1 MTISTRTASTPAAEH
16 PADHRA
22 VAVAEQ
28 HEAAQREARMVLVF
42 SNRSDVRDR
51 IRQAIGV
58 RPAKDLTITFVEA
71 ATYDECIA
79 IVDRMD
85 VDLLVL
91 DGEAQPGGGL
101 GIARQLRDEL
111 DVCPPI
117 CVVIARA
124 ADRWLAAWAK
134 VDATLVHPLDPMT
147 TGRTVANM
155 LRATPS

>member
-1 MTISTRTASTPAAEH
+1 MTISPRTTSTPATQQHGVSGDER
-16 PADHRA
+16 PAPR
-22 VAVAEQ
+22 V
-28 HEAAQREARMVLVF
+28 VLVF

-51 IRQAIGV
+51 IRQATGT
-58 RPAKDLTITFVEA
+58 RPTHDVTIDFVEA
-71 ATYDECIA
+71 ASYEECIA

-101 GIARQLRDEL
+101 GVARQLRDEL

-147 TGRTVANM
+147 TGRTVAEM
-155 LRATPS
+155 LRTAAS